1 MTSWVK
7 WRGSYPVERAAR
19 PGHDM
24 QHHDDIRCK
33 TLLCLRLSNM
43 GIASILELRIVVRDA
58 EKHRYQDVAG
68 MRGVCGTTLDVTE
81 RELLRI

>member
-1 MTSWVK
+1 
-7 WRGSYPVERAAR
+7 
-19 PGHDM
+19 
-24 QHHDDIRCK
+24 
-33 TLLCLRLSNM
+33 LLCLRLSNM
-43 GIASILELRIVVRDA
+43 GTASILELIIVVRDA